1 MKKQLVISVM
11 SKDRPGI
18 VADITGVILDLD
30 GDLADLNQSVL
41 GGYFT
46 MILIA
51 EFDEQV
57 TPEDLFAKFS
67 HIKSE
72 NKIEATIKEMSLP
85 LDMEKD
91 KLPGET
97 FIVTAQGEN
106 RKGMVKI
113 MGDFFFDRNIN
124 IFDLVTTRE
133 RKMYTMIFQVDLSGI
148 DSIGVL
154 RQELET
160 LAVQEDLDL
169 VLQHNDIFRATHE
182 IGTPLGSSTE

>member
-1 MKKQLVISVM
+1 M
-11 SKDRPGI
+11 DPG
-18 VADITGVILDLD
+18 
-30 GDLADLNQSVL
+30 
-41 GGYFT
+41 FFC
-46 MILIA
+46 LIIRSTKSGLPRY
-51 EFDEQV
+51 

-133 RKMYTMIFQVDLSGI
+133 RKTFRIIRAKTYT
-148 DSIGVL
+148 
-154 RQELET
+154 
-160 LAVQEDLDL
+160 
-169 VLQHNDIFRATHE
+169 N
-182 IGTPLGSSTE
+182 SSEVNR